1 MIVCSG
7 VVGGYAKKK
16 KSPTLATK
24 ITLEASTHK
33 QKRGRPKKNDRTPT
47 SSKDKLSTKT
57 MAEQS
62 SKLKQKGDKFRTTH
76 EPLQANLELISRLG
90 LI

>member
-1 MIVCSG
+1 MQ
-7 VVGGYAKKK
+7 KKK
-16 KSPTLATK
+16 KSPTPATK
-24 ITLEASTHK
+24 ITLEASTHE
-33 QKRGRPKKNDRTPT
+33 QKRGKPKKNDRTLT